1 MRNTKRSITFKVV
14 IGYVLLAVL
23 AAVSIWFV
31 YTQVI
36 TYTNLAKNNN
46 NNNDKLFLV
55 GDITTDLYETENIS
69 RRLIQTGYKTDLDLY
84 LNHIDSIRT
93 DIQKLQESYADTLMS
108 SELDSISHLLDRKT
122 NNLNELLRLRE
133 QDRNRSYYT
142 QVIDE
147 LKKMDE
153 SFESDSYE
161 ERFADLEPHQRRV
174 LVRLLKY
181 AEEDNA
187 NNLTNRTAD
196 SLIGSVK
203 NVLSELEIA
212 NKEFRNTVNQKE
224 NELLDNDMVLNQQL
238 RSLLAKIEQEEREAS
253 VIRAETSEKMLKET
267 SIIMIIAGSVSILI
281 LLIFP
286 ILIIKDIT
294 RSHRYRLELEEAKT
308 FAESLL
314 KSREQFMAAI
324 THDLRSPLNTLI
336 GYTDLIHKT
345 ALNTKQSHYLQ
356 HVKKSSD
363 FILRLVNDLLD
374 LSKLEAG
381 KMLVEKLPFN
391 PKTLVEETVYNSL
404 PGKID
409 KAVAIKV
416 ESTKDSDCQ
425 VLSDPFRIK
434 QIISNL
440 VTNAYKFTHEGE
452 IRIST
457 HLKKEI
463 EDSYCLIISVKD
475 SGIGIPKE
483 KQQEIFEE
491 FSQENSNIEKKY
503 GGTGLG
509 LTITKS
515 LTELLK
521 GELELL
527 STTGKGSE
535 FIVSLP
541 VIKLQEKET
550 GSEKFKPE
558 QPEFNSKLLQDK
570 IALVV
575 DDEPS
580 QLALTQELVKSIG
593 LSCET
598 CLNGNDALNKLK
610 QQHFDV
616 LLTDIQMPKMDGLTL
631 IKKVRDSAEINHI
644 PAIAIS
650 GRTDV
655 NPEEYKEAGFTKS
668 LIKPYNPSDLLLTL
682 AKIFEVEVNAS
693 NYGVPD
699 KKGRVDYNLDEIY
712 QFSGGDSKALQT
724 ILKAFLSSS
733 ESNLKSLELAHQ
745 KSEKDEMA
753 SIAHKMLPMF
763 RQMKATKIAKTLSA
777 IEERENFSKASIQE
791 LKQDVKILMND
802 LELEV
807 TA

>member
-14 IGYVLLAVL
+14 IGYLLLAAL

-36 TYTNLAKNNN
+36 TYTNLAENNN
-46 NNNDKLFLV
+46 DNNDKLFLV

-69 RRLIQTGYKTDLDLY
+69 RRLIQTGYKSDLDLY
-84 LNHIDSIRT
+84 RDHIDSIKT
-93 DIQKLQESYADTLMS
+93 DIKKLQESYADTLMR
-108 SELDSISHLLDRKT
+108 SELDSISNLLGRKT

-153 SFESDSYE
+153 SFDNESYE
-161 ERFADLEPHQRRV
+161 ERFGDLEPHQRRV
-174 LVRLLKY
+174 LVRLLEY
-181 AEEDNA
+181 AEDDNA
-187 NNLTNRTAD
+187 DNLTNRTAD

-203 NVLSELEIA
+203 NVLNELEIA
-212 NKEFRNTVNQKE
+212 NQEFRNTVNQKE

-253 VIRAETSEKMLKET
+253 VMRAESSEKMLKDT
-267 SIIMIIAGSVSILI
+267 SIIMIVAGSVSILI

-286 ILIIKDIT
+286 ILIIQDIT

-336 GYTDLIHKT
+336 GYTDLMHKT
-345 ALNTKQSHYLQ
+345 DLNNKQNHYLQ

-391 PKTLVEETVYNSL
+391 PKNLVEETVHNSL
-404 PGKID
+404 PGEID
-409 KAVAIKV
+409 KAVEIKID
-416 ESTKDSDCQ
+416 TADDTDCQ

-434 QIISNL
+434 QIVANL
-440 VTNAYKFTHEGE
+440 VTNAYKFTNEGE
-452 IRIST
+452 IKITTR
-457 HLKKEI
+457 LEKEI
-463 EDSYCLIISVKD
+463 EDSYCLIISIKD

-483 KQQEIFEE
+483 KQQQIFEE
-491 FSQENSNIEKKY
+491 FSQENSSIEKQY

-521 GELELL
+521 GDLELI
-527 STTGKGSE
+527 SSPGEGSE
-535 FIVSLP
+535 FIVKVP
-541 VIKLQEKET
+541 VVKLQKDEIEPP
-550 GSEKFKPE
+550 KPIPTNA
-558 QPEFNSKLLQDK
+558 QLTPNILKTK
-570 IALVV
+570 KALVV

-598 CLNGNDALNKLK
+598 CLNGHEALEKLK
-610 QQHFDV
+610 HQNFDV
-616 LLTDIQMPKMDGLTL
+616 LLTDIQMPKMDGLEL
-631 IKKVRDSAEINHI
+631 IKKVRESAEIGHI

-650 GRTDV
+650 GRTNV
-655 NPEEYKEAGFTKS
+655 SSEEYKEAGFTKS
-668 LIKPYNPSDLLLTL
+668 LIKPYNPSDLLKTL
-682 AKIFEVEVNAS
+682 AEIFKVEVNAS
-693 NYGVPD
+693 NYAVPN
-699 KKGRVDYNLDEIY
+699 KKGQVDYDLDEIY
-712 QFSGGDSKALQT
+712 QFSGGDGEALQT
-724 ILKAFLSSS
+724 ILKAFLTSS
-733 ESNLKSLELAHQ
+733 ESNLKSLEIAHQ
-745 KSEKDEMA
+745 EENKAEMA

-763 RQMKATKIAKTLSA
+763 RQMKATKIAEKLRD
-777 IEERENFSKASIQE
+777 IEEQKDFSREEILE